1 MSSSD
6 KTAVFRKL
14 KSKSD
19 NKVCFDCSAKN
30 PTWAS
35 VTYGIFLCIDCSATH
50 RSLGVHISFV
60 RSTNLD
66 SWSPE
71 QLRTMMFGGNNRA
84 QVFFKQHGWTDGGKI
99 EAKYTSR
106 AADLYRQLLA
116 KEVAKA
122 IAEDAAIALPS
133 SPLAAEGSNGVSS
146 FSVKEELPPK
156 ESFTVKQEATSSPK
170 ASNTVVPS
178 TFKKPIGAKR
188 TGKTGGLGARKL
200 TTKPTGNLY
209 EQKPEEVAPV
219 IPAATSTN
227 NGGSKSSGGSSS
239 YAASRFEYNDD
250 FQSGGKS
257 IGGTQVL
264 NHVAPPKSSS
274 SFSDFGMDSYVPKKS
289 SSNSSKA
296 QVEESD
302 EARKKFTNAKSI
314 SSAQYF
320 GDQNKNADLES
331 KATLQ
336 KFSGSASI
344 SSADF
349 FGHDQDDSNDD
360 ITASDLINRLSF
372 QAQQDISSIVNIAG
386 ETKKKLGTLAS
397 GIFSDLQDRMLPIE
411 TLDESIGVHDAV
423 QSLAL
428 SSPNQVEVE
437 EAVSVETLTVPSLV
451 PVEPFSD
458 ICCLSDNYKRW
469 TPNVSP
475 GFDTDD
481 ESTSYWSTN
490 QPLYSFIQDPP
501 EMIDEPTG
509 VGVGLWNLGN
519 SCFVNSVFQCL
530 THTLPLIESLC
541 SYEPLELC
549 NCGNEWFCVR
559 SAFKGHLEAALTTS
573 RCSIAPYSFLNNL
586 NYFSADFRRY
596 QQEDAHEFLQAFLDK
611 LERCCLEDP
620 SSDRD
625 RDHVNLV
632 QRIFG
637 GRLVSELRCC
647 NCNSVSETF
656 ENSLGLS
663 LEIEHVDNL
672 QSALDSFTRVEKL
685 DEPMTCDNC
694 KEKVSKEKQLLLY
707 KLPQVVTFHLKRFKN
722 NGFFMEKIFNH
733 VKFPLEID
741 LQPYM
746 VRSQNNEVTA
756 KYRLYAFVEHFG
768 SLAYGHYSSYVRS
781 APKTWHQFDDKQVTR
796 IDEDRVLSQDA
807 YILFYAREGIP
818 LFSSTFQ
825 EVHPL
830 VEASLQNPSPNS
842 VLDPT
847 SGECSSEIS
856 YENAYKSNKL
866 LSENSAGVIQ
876 HVKPEERYVSLSN
889 EFDEDALLQSTESS
903 GEDDDNSNDS
913 CTEKEVD
920 SRLDIE
926 RATTGDDSVP
936 YLMVQDQDSSQKQQD
951 GTFLIQL
958 EKLEATKNQE
968 EEEPCKQPLLIR
980 HVGESKENE
989 IVHRRG
995 PVKKPSPRERVL
1007 DQGISTTGSPPKKL
1021 KKA

>member
-1 MSSSD
+1 MPSQLTPEERSELAQSIAEFHTYHLGPGSCSSLHAQRIHAPPEIVWSVVRRFD
-6 KTAVFRKL
+6 KPQTYKHFIKSCSVEDGFEMRVGCTRAVNVISGLPANTSTERLDILDDERRVTGFSIIGGEHRLTNYK
-14 KSKSD
+14 
-19 NKVCFDCSAKN
+19 
-30 PTWAS
+30 S
-35 VTYGIFLCIDCSATH
+35 VTTVHRFEKERRIWTVVLESYVVDMPEGNSEDDTRMFADTVVKLNLQKLATVTEAMARNAGDGSGAQSGH
-50 RSLGVHISFV
+50 LLLWISGNLSFFG
-60 RSTNLD
+60 STNLD

-122 IAEDAAIALPS
+122 IAEDAAISLPS

-227 NGGSKSSGGSSS
+227 NGGTKSS
-239 YAASRFEYNDD
+239 
-250 FQSGGKS
+250 
-257 IGGTQVL
+257 
-264 NHVAPPKSSS
+264 
-274 SFSDFGMDSYVPKKS
+274 
-289 SSNSSKA
+289 
-296 QVEESD
+296 
-302 EARKKFTNAKSI
+302 
-314 SSAQYF
+314 
-320 GDQNKNADLES
+320 
-331 KATLQ
+331 
-336 KFSGSASI
+336 
-344 SSADF
+344 
-349 FGHDQDDSNDD
+349 
-360 ITASDLINRLSF
+360 
-372 QAQQDISSIVNIAG
+372 
-386 ETKKKLGTLAS
+386 
-397 GIFSDLQDRMLPIE
+397 
-411 TLDESIGVHDAV
+411 
-423 QSLAL
+423 
-428 SSPNQVEVE
+428 
-437 EAVSVETLTVPSLV
+437 
-451 PVEPFSD
+451 
-458 ICCLSDNYKRW
+458 
-469 TPNVSP
+469 
-475 GFDTDD
+475 
-481 ESTSYWSTN
+481 
-490 QPLYSFIQDPP
+490 
-501 EMIDEPTG
+501 
-509 VGVGLWNLGN
+509 GN

-541 SYEPLELC
+541 SYEPLEPC

-625 RDHVNLV
+625 PDDSVSSQDVNLV

-647 NCNSVSETF
+647 SCNSLSETF

-663 LEIEHVDNL
+663 LEIEDVDNL

-866 LSENSAGVIQ
+866 L
-876 HVKPEERYVSLSN
+876 Y
-889 EFDEDALLQSTESS
+889 
-903 GEDDDNSNDS
+903 
-913 CTEKEVD
+913 
-920 SRLDIE
+920 
-926 RATTGDDSVP
+926 
-936 YLMVQDQDSSQKQQD
+936 